1 MASQDSTSTACF
13 SRQHEVTALP
23 LPPRSTTS
31 RIFMPVACKA
41 LEPWG
46 LLPNT
51 VIFKIN
57 NSVWLVGLHGRQCL
71 RSSSAGDEPF
81 GMDTRPKYPAAASIR
96 W

>member
-1 MASQDSTSTACF
+1 MRSLHCHCLLEAPLPAYLCPLHARHWSRGACF
-13 SRQHEVTALP
+13 HDV
-23 LPPRSTTS
+23 
-31 RIFMPVACKA
+31 
-41 LEPWG
+41 
-46 LLPNT
+46 PNT
-51 VIFKIN
+51 EIFKIN